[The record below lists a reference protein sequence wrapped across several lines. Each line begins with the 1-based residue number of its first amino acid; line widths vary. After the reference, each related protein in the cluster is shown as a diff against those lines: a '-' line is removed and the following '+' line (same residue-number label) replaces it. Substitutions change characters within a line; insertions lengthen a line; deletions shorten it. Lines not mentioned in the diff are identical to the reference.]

1 MKPAT
6 LTPDQIAKAPG
17 TLEAT
22 AIEYD
27 YEHAMK
33 GLRHYVI
40 MGIRLMDVKARLPH
54 GQYLPWCDKYIPQ
67 VSKTHL
73 HRAKFIAEGLCE
85 RVGIKCPTRGTF
97 DATLPPE
104 FEAIVDGAS
113 GVSALLADIQEFRQ
127 DHDEETARAKCQSL
141 FEDDAELRDE
151 WEPRALSGELSW
163 TLVWRGIKGQEA
175 TKGGNRSDP
184 DYSILIPRSFTT
196 LRNGFANWDDLKPEV
211 QDQVVI
217 AAVQLAADMPP
228 AVKAALGIPLKGGP
242 R

>member
-17 TLEAT
+17 MLEAT
-22 AIEYD
+22 AIEHD

-40 MGIRLMDVKARLPH
+40 MGIRLMDVKERLPH
-54 GQYLPWCDKYIPQ
+54 GQYLPWCEKYIHR

-85 RVGIKCPTRGTF
+85 RVGIKCPTRETF

-113 GVSALLADIQEFRQ
+113 GVRALMADIQEFRQ
-127 DHDEETARAKCQSL
+127 DHDEETARAKCEAMFHSDP
-141 FEDDAELRDE
+141 EMRDE

-163 TLVWRGIKGQEA
+163 TLVLRGIAGQEA
-175 TKGGNRSDP
+175 TAGKRRSDP
-184 DYSILIPRSFTT
+184 DYTILVPRSLTT
-196 LRNGFANWDDLKPEV
+196 IRNGFSHWASLPDEARATHIVEFRKL
-211 QDQVVI
+211 
-217 AAVQLAADMPP
+217 LADMP
-228 AVKAALGIPLKGGP
+228 ADLRRAIGIQ
-242 R
+242 